1 MVAIL
6 LIFGIDED
14 SRASSETN
22 RAALLV
28 RYDFDMFDDHSRGH
42 VSELQ
47 LAPLVNFA
55 LPHSWFSTSIRG
67 SDIKINLVKQRPGD
81 RRWNPDS
88 DFFD

>member
-1 MVAIL
+1 MVVIL

-55 LPHSWFSTSIRG
+55 LPHSWFL
-67 SDIKINLVKQRPGD
+67 NLYPGQRHQDQSRQAEAG
-81 RRWNPDS
+81 RQKMESRLG
-88 DFFD
+88 FF